1 MAFIFFV
8 RKKWDSFIRWRKQ
21 TTTKGRK
28 MSVKIIVDS
37 ASDIKISYAEAKN
50 IGFAPLKTDLAGTE
64 YRDGIDIVPDAFYDK
79 LSANKELAHTS
90 QVNPGEFAEL
100 FEKEIKD
107 GNDIV
112 VITISSGLSGT
123 YQSACIAAADYPD
136 RVFVVDSLTA
146 TAGEQVLIE
155 RAVAMRDEG
164 CTAPEIFKEL
174 NVLRQKARL
183 FVRVDTLEYLKRGG
197 RISKTSAVLGSFLGI
212 RPILTLNGEGK
223 LETVGKPRG
232 IAASHKMM
240 NDSIEACGG
249 IDFTMPVVI
258 TYAGNLSD
266 GIVQKYLDDSAHIY
280 QNHVDELRIG
290 QLGCV
295 IGTHTG
301 PGAIVVSF
309 VPKE

>member
-1 MAFIFFV
+1 
-8 RKKWDSFIRWRKQ
+8 
-21 TTTKGRK
+21 